1 MHKNLV
7 KEMEKKDISYLELSN
22 LTKISYTNLIAKIRG
37 EIDFTRSEIT
47 KIAKVLKP
55 EASEKEFEELFYL
68 ENEK

>member
-7 KEMEKKDISYLELSN
+7 KEMEKKDISYLKLSN
-22 LTKISYTNLIAKIRG
+22 LTKISYTNLMAKIRG